1 MTMEIEEK
9 TLKIIRDSKD
19 GVFQN
24 ELWKLLE
31 IDSRKCSR
39 ILTKLMKAEL
49 ISRESSVNN
58 GASTYLIKVIAPE
71 EESFELLLAGEMF
84 SPCAGCRLACQPEQC
99 ELLST
104 WISQLTAEATEITE
118 E

>member
-1 MTMEIEEK
+1 MEIEEK
-9 TLKIIRDSKD
+9 TLKIIQDSKD

-39 ILTKLMKAEL
+39 ILNKLIKSEL

-58 GASTYLIKVIAPE
+58 GASTYLIKIVAPE
-71 EESFELLLAGEMF
+71 EESFDLLLAGEMF
-84 SPCAGCRLACQPEQC
+84 SPCAGCRLACQPEHC
-99 ELLST
+99 ELLSA
-104 WISQLTAEATEITE
+104 WIEQLASEPSNIE
-118 E
+118 EE

>member
-1 MTMEIEEK
+1 MEIEEK
-9 TLKIIRDSKD
+9 TLKLISESKD

-24 ELWKLLE
+24 ELWKMLE

-39 ILTKLMKAEL
+39 VITKLMNADL
-49 ISRESSVNN
+49 IYRESAVNN
-58 GASTYLIKVIAPE
+58 GARTYLIKVVAPE
-71 EESFELLLAGEMF
+71 EESFDLLLAGEMF
-84 SPCAGCRLACQPEQC
+84 SPCAGCRLACQPEIC

-104 WISQLTAEATEITE
+104 WVNQLNLEDEVEKDE